1 MMEGLS
7 KNEVSILFGELG
19 GTPETISFS
28 QVGVSPAREATFST
42 LGGFSVKCFPRV
54 LPYVVPGVATGVASG
69 VAPGVARAVGQTK
82 KSEVKRAR
90 KKDLY
95 NFAVFLIFWVNI

>member
-1 MMEGLS
+1 M
-7 KNEVSILFGELG
+7 
-19 GTPETISFS
+19 

-82 KSEVKRAR
+82 KSEKVGFVELCCLFAILGQNLTWRPLFER
-90 KKDLY
+90 KMIEKL
-95 NFAVFLIFWVNI
+95 AASKTVFLGNFSF

>member
-19 GTPETISFS
+19 GTPETISFL
-28 QVGVSPAREATFST
+28 QVGVSPTREVTFWN
-42 LGGFSVKCFPRV
+42 LEGFLVKCFPRV

-69 VAPGVARAVGQTK
+69 VAPGVARAVGLRRRLQK
-82 KSEVKRAR
+82 
-90 KKDLY
+90 
-95 NFAVFLIFWVNI
+95 

>member
-1 MMEGLS
+1 MEGLS

-82 KSEVKRAR
+82 KSEKVRFFFH
-90 KKDLY
+90 
-95 NFAVFLIFWVNI
+95 NVAVFF